1 MAKRRVKIWYDQ
13 EGDFLEVIFD
23 ESAGHFR
30 ETSSEHVMEKVD
42 ADGNVVGFSVLKVSA
57 LKDAPIEVAL

>member
-1 MAKRRVKIWYDQ
+1 M
-13 EGDFLEVIFD
+13 LFD
-23 ESAGHFR
+23 EKLGHFR